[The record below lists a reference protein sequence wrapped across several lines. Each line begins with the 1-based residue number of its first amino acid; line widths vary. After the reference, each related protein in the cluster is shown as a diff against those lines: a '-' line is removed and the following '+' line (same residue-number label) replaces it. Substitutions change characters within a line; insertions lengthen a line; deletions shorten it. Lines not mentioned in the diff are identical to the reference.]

1 LLALIDADI
10 LCYEIGFV
18 SEQVSYSI
26 DGKHYETVTE
36 AKKDGVQKE
45 ELTRH
50 VYPIKW
56 PFAKKMVDD
65 RIKGIL
71 EAVGADDYKCYLTG
85 KGNFRNDV
93 ATILKYKGTRHAPKP
108 YHYQNIW
115 DHLVG
120 KYNAEVITGMEADDA
135 ISIAQHQSD
144 ERTVICSRD
153 KDLRMVPGFHYS
165 WQCGDRQPEKPLY
178 EISEFQGHYNWAY
191 QMLVGDTVDNIW
203 GVPGIGPVKAA
214 KLLADC
220 DDDWDFIA
228 VVMNVYKDVF
238 GTEVIKYQSW
248 DGRWLEA
255 YSHEIYKENHLLLW
269 MLRDVKEIPV

>member
-1 LLALIDADI
+1 VIALIDADI

-18 SEQVSYSI
+18 SQEVTFSY
-26 DGKHYETVTE
+26 DGKHYATITE
-36 AKKDGVQKE
+36 AKKDGVHKDLLE
-45 ELTRH
+45 RH

-56 PFAKKMVDD
+56 PFARKMVDN
-65 RIKGIL
+65 RIAEIL
-71 EAVGADDYKCYLTG
+71 KAVGATDYKCYLTG
-85 KGNFRNDV
+85 KGNFRERV

-108 YHYQNIW
+108 YHYKNIW
-115 DHLVG
+115 DHLVS
-120 KYNAEVITGMEADDA
+120 KYNADVITGMEADDA
-135 ISIAQHQSD
+135 ISIAQYKGD
-144 ERTVICSRD
+144 GNTVICSRD

-214 KLLADC
+214 KLLAEC
-220 DDDWDFIA
+220 GDDWDFIA

-238 GTEVIKYQSW
+238 GTEAIKYQSW